1 MCTFLIFYVCTI
13 SGFYRKGEVG
23 GGGEKT
29 FFTKEAITDVLK

>member
-13 SGFYRKGEVG
+13 SGFYRKEVG